1 MSQIQKT
8 VFVENIAA
16 GSGANSEY
24 FQVGA
29 AERKTAKNGSAYLSL
44 TLRDRTGE
52 VSAKY
57 WSVPTDVAVSAGQYV
72 KADYT
77 AETYKEQLQLRVT
90 GLQVLDRS
98 EVAIEDFIPASKRD
112 REEMFAELCAYI
124 KSVGNET
131 LRDTL
136 CWICNECA
144 PQLRDAPAAKK
155 KHQAYL
161 GGLLEHILRLCEGA
175 NDLVKRYPDLDRDI
189 LIAAAIVHDIGKLR
203 ELVWE
208 DRINYS
214 LEGSLVGHIIAG
226 SQIWE
231 YYGQRLRGTAIDLH
245 IRHII
250 ASHHGQRE
258 WGAAQ
263 VPMTRE
269 AFMFHCLDMMDAR
282 YEMMTNL
289 LAAGV
294 NADGLTP
301 FDFTLGSIWNGGEGK

>member
-1 MSQIQKT
+1 MGRIQKT
-8 VFVENIAA
+8 VFIENIAA
-16 GSGANSEY
+16 GTGANSEY

-29 AERKTAKNGSAYLSL
+29 AERKTTKTGSAYLSL
-44 TLRDRTGE
+44 TVRDRTGE

-57 WSVPTDVAVSAGQYV
+57 WSVPADVAVSAGQYV
-72 KADYT
+72 QVEYT
-77 AETYKEQLQLRVT
+77 AETYKDQLQLKVT
-90 GLQVLDRS
+90 RLQVLDRA

-112 REEMFAELCAYI
+112 RDEMFTELCAHI
-124 KSVGNET
+124 KSVSNEP
-131 LRDTL
+131 LRDAL

-144 PQLRDAPAAKK
+144 PRLRDAPAAKK

-175 NDLVKRYPDLDRDI
+175 NDLVKRYPDLDRDV

-208 DRINYS
+208 DRIDYS
-214 LEGSLVGHIIAG
+214 LEGSLVGHIIQG
-226 SQIWE
+226 SVMWHG
-231 YYGQRLRGTAIDLH
+231 YSGCLDLVTRNH
-245 IRHII
+245 IAHII

-269 AFMFHCLDMMDAR
+269 AFMFHCLDMMDAQ
-282 YEMMTNL
+282 YEIRTNL

-301 FDFTLGSIWNGGEGK
+301 FDFTLGCSIWDGGEGK